1 MAEKLEDFYNV
12 LKSNPSIK
20 GLPEDYSSFKRGLSD
35 LKNAEGFFKVISSN
49 ESIKGLPS
57 DFETFA
63 TGLGLKKK
71 DLSQSGSMDGSKPSQ
86 DTKTGAP
93 FTKANIDS
101 PFDYTDQNYA
111 SKVQEKEAKDKAAFE
126 QGKKLVAPYNQR
138 NKQFNSITPSAVHTK
153 RYRSADGDIM
163 EIDDPQSYLSNAYT
177 LAAYNQIP
185 STVKGLL
192 DKNPTQK
199 LALVKEISENPEL
212 RSKLTKYGSTM
223 RQSEYRSEIKNILA
237 KEAVKRNEKFKALE
251 SSGMQEKLNKASVTS
266 DALKIKIDEL
276 KALDTQNNFIKN
288 TISNSAGDKAIV
300 DGIKNLKKE
309 IDLYSPEVDG
319 LNKLSKD
326 IESQNL
332 TFETKYGKYKDAS
345 GKFIIS
351 DPILVDEFNSDAS
364 KLQGLYNTY
373 EAKVSSPEYK
383 KYSENITKYNELIG
397 KQERANASVLKA
409 SQQYNANLK
418 KREKIVGE
426 ISALSSELSKYDAL
440 NKYLSEYRKLDNENK
455 EYLFV
460 VGDKP
465 LSGALLQRLP
475 QEYSR
480 ELSKLSKAIDD
491 INSGSFMSPTAEFTG
506 RLLTSTADMFYK
518 IGGNALGIIGDINQE
533 YQSLV
538 GAGNKNEYTWF
549 DLQRDRSLDLMKV
562 SGPQFIDRPG
572 IDPKTGDI
580 IWSNIPYV
588 AASSS
593 GSMVA
598 NILIGMAT
606 GGTSAEAIVLPTYL
620 STIGDRYR
628 EAKEMD
634 LNENQSFVYA
644 NSLAMLE
651 GLSELIMP
659 DYDLYKGLQKAA
671 FADFI
676 KSGKEV
682 SIKSAT
688 DYVFKKGLVD
698 IPKEVL
704 EEYIVN
710 AGEILNKSSILLAEG
725 KLNKDTFIN
734 TLGNPKDYVVTALS
748 TALIPAGMKALT
760 AGSQGRSMYN
770 AIMYDASKNLSASQ
784 QAVSNL
790 VDGGY
795 LTETQ
800 ADQINKDLVRYSAV
814 NSVLPEDIIAEKAVL
829 VTPLL
834 EKVQDLKAKVAQSSV
849 DAVKATYSTQINE
862 INKKIQDVLL
872 RPNSDFTVPS
882 RVDEVKS
889 ELAIEDIEALESKR
903 EQLKIKLTQPT
914 VAAQEEESFV
924 DTDLTEDQKTIA
936 KQYKER
942 LSKLKK
948 EDPDQYWSVD
958 LPDDATIADAIKNDR
973 LVDVGGGMGIVTEDG
988 NMIGMFKYDK
998 SAKGTAKAVQEAR
1011 IKKGGVKLD
1020 NFDGYL
1026 TRTYQKNGFRV
1037 VARVPFNEEFAP
1049 EGWNKE
1055 KHGTPDVVMMVY
1067 DPENKLD
1074 IEEKTFTDPNTG
1086 YEDAQAY
1093 RDSFVEEAIKIT
1105 APAEKVEAVSE
1116 EQVVAPK
1123 EPTKEI
1129 VKVKKAKKPSKEE
1142 KNLSRVTEDITKDE
1156 ALVERNIID
1165 IENKEQEIKDEKANL
1180 DANIKELKQKIDD
1193 IKKKKISDEEKEEQ
1207 ITEVEYDIEDAKG
1220 TYDVLYEN
1228 NMADIKEM
1236 KAENKKIEKR
1246 LITSKLKQE
1255 EYASKIKPK
1264 QEQEGSKQDNKPK
1277 RERVKSTRKQAEKP
1291 KADSGDSDI
1300 SGKKAE
1306 KITDINAKFVEV
1318 SKLYEKTREA
1328 KSPAE
1333 KTTANRKLSAFLN
1346 LNPTVKYIFEN
1357 MNELGKQLGDRFKKN
1372 SFCP

>member
-93 FTKANIDS
+93 FAKANIDS

-111 SKVQEKEAKDKAAFE
+111 SKAEKKTAKAEVIPGKEPKDKFLPYPIPGQNIQSNPFKPVSVKPKEEFEKNKKVELKRDKSDIELAFE
-126 QGKKLVAPYNQR
+126 TIPETI
-138 NKQFNSITPSAVHTK
+138 ITGLSSMPRFFYDASAVVAKKIAQASPT
-153 RYRSADGDIM
+153 RNPFATLPTYDQVREMTRSSEPGAINSLDILDSISKKSQL
-163 EIDDPQSYLSNAYT
+163 EASRINQKISTNKEGYIDL
-177 LAAYNQIP
+177 
-185 STVKGLL
+185 
-192 DKNPTQK
+192 
-199 LALVKEISENPEL
+199 
-212 RSKLTKYGSTM
+212 
-223 RQSEYRSEIKNILA
+223 IKNKDYSTFLHKTVNDLIISAPAMAAISANPVVAVEMFASTKNLDLVDNNTVPDDLKPVNAFITGLAEVILEG
-237 KEAVKRNEKFKALE
+237 KIGGTAVL
-251 SSGMQEKLNKASVTS
+251 
-266 DALKIKIDEL
+266 
-276 KALDTQNNFIKN
+276 KN
-288 TISNSAGDKAIV
+288 TI
-300 DGIKNLKKE
+300 E
-309 IDLYSPEVDG
+309 
-319 LNKLSKD
+319 
-326 IESQNL
+326 
-332 TFETKYGKYKDAS
+332 DA
-345 GKFIIS
+345 
-351 DPILVDEFNSDAS
+351 
-364 KLQGLYNTY
+364 
-373 EAKVSSPEYK
+373 
-383 KYSENITKYNELIG
+383 
-397 KQERANASVLKA
+397 
-409 SQQYNANLK
+409 
-418 KREKIVGE
+418 
-426 ISALSSELSKYDAL
+426 
-440 NKYLSEYRKLDNENK
+440 
-455 EYLFV
+455 
-460 VGDKP
+460 
-465 LSGALLQRLP
+465 
-475 QEYSR
+475 
-480 ELSKLSKAIDD
+480 
-491 INSGSFMSPTAEFTG
+491 
-506 RLLTSTADMFYK
+506 
-518 IGGNALGIIGDINQE
+518 
-533 YQSLV
+533 
-538 GAGNKNEYTWF
+538 
-549 DLQRDRSLDLMKV
+549 
-562 SGPQFIDRPG
+562 
-572 IDPKTGDI
+572 
-580 IWSNIPYV
+580 
-588 AASSS
+588 
-593 GSMVA
+593 
-598 NILIGMAT
+598 
-606 GGTSAEAIVLPTYL
+606 
-620 STIGDRYR
+620 
-628 EAKEMD
+628 
-634 LNENQSFVYA
+634 
-644 NSLAMLE
+644 
-651 GLSELIMP
+651 
-659 DYDLYKGLQKAA
+659 
-671 FADFI
+671 
-676 KSGKEV
+676 
-682 SIKSAT
+682 
-688 DYVFKKGLVD
+688 FKKGVG
-698 IPKEVL
+698 KEVL
-704 EEYIVN
+704 EKSIKEMVFNWARKIAPTSKEITL
-710 AGEILNKSSILLAEG
+710 AGAEEVSTNLIQQFTNYYTGESDSIDIQQALDAFAGGVSGASALKGAGVAVGASAKKIKELSSKKDLISKQIDNPNTSIKTKQDLAEEVVNINNEIADEIDNSTVNVELLSG
-725 KLNKDTFIN
+725 NDKKEVDNIVSQINDVENIINNPEVSEDIKKSLEIKKDQLNDQVETIIN
-734 TLGNPKDYVVTALS
+734 S
-748 TALIPAGMKALT
+748 
-760 AGSQGRSMYN
+760 SQ
-770 AIMYDASKNLSASQ
+770 KNLS
-784 QAVSNL
+784 
-790 VDGGY
+790 
-795 LTETQ
+795 
-800 ADQINKDLVRYSAV
+800 
-814 NSVLPEDIIAEKAVL
+814 PE
-829 VTPLL
+829 
-834 EKVQDLKAKVAQSSV
+834 
-849 DAVKATYSTQINE
+849 E
-862 INKKIQDVLL
+862 ISL
-872 RPNSDFTVPS
+872 
-882 RVDEVKS
+882 
-889 ELAIEDIEALESKR
+889 LESKKN
-903 EQLKIKLTQPT
+903 ELKLKLTQPT
-914 VAAQEEESFV
+914 VAIQEEESFV